1 MGLSKRKNEM
11 TYRLTLNAV
20 FLVLLWLTG
29 SAMAADATS
38 RSTTVSGG
46 TTSSGFVGDEQ
57 VTINRVSAG
66 RFLYPKSAQ
75 RRSIEGEVVIEF
87 NVGIDGRVSSAFIV
101 EANPPGRFDSSALR
115 YVNSFVYEPYR
126 LNGTPVEVERISVR
140 IPFRLR

>member
-1 MGLSKRKNEM
+1 M
-11 TYRLTLNAV
+11 TYRLTLNALFV
-20 FLVLLWLTG
+20 VLLLLTG
-29 SAMAADATS
+29 SVLAADATS

-46 TTSSGFVGDEQ
+46 TTSLGYVGDEQ
-57 VTINRVSAG
+57 VTISRLSSG

-75 RRSIEGEVVIEF
+75 RRSIEGEVTIEF
-87 NVGIDGRVSSAFIV
+87 NVGIDGKVSSAFIV

>member
-1 MGLSKRKNEM
+1 M
-11 TYRLTLNAV
+11 TYRLTLN
-20 FLVLLWLTG
+20 VLFVILLLLTG
-29 SAMAADATS
+29 SVLAADASS

-46 TTSSGFVGDEQ
+46 TTSLGYVGDEQ
-57 VTINRVSAG
+57 VTISRLTSG

-75 RRSIEGEVVIEF
+75 RRSIEGEVTIEF
-87 NVGIDGRVSSAFIV
+87 NVGIDGKVSSAFIV

>member
-1 MGLSKRKNEM
+1 M
-11 TYRLTLNAV
+11 TYRLTLNV
-20 FLVLLWLTG
+20 LFGVLLCLTG
-29 SAMAADATS
+29 SAMAAEATS
-38 RSTTVSGG
+38 RSVSGG
-46 TTSSGFVGDEQ
+46 TTSSGFVGDEE
-57 VTINRVSAG
+57 VTISRVSAG

-126 LNGTPVEVERISVR
+126 LNGTPVEVERINVR

>member
-1 MGLSKRKNEM
+1 M
-11 TYRLTLNAV
+11 TYRLTLNV
-20 FLVLLWLTG
+20 LFGVLLCLTG
-29 SAMAADATS
+29 SAMAAGATS

-75 RRSIEGEVVIEF
+75 RRSIEGEVTIEF
-87 NVGIDGRVSSAFIV
+87 SVGIDGRVSSAFIV

>member
-1 MGLSKRKNEM
+1 M
-11 TYRLTLNAV
+11 TYRLTLNV
-20 FLVLLWLTG
+20 LFGVLLCLTG
-29 SAMAADATS
+29 SAMAADS

-46 TTSSGFVGDEQ
+46 TTSSGFVGDEE
-57 VTINRVSAG
+57 VTINRLSAG

-87 NVGIDGRVSSAFIV
+87 NVGIDGRVTSAFIV

>member
-1 MGLSKRKNEM
+1 M
-11 TYRLTLNAV
+11 TYRLTLNV
-20 FLVLLWLTG
+20 LFGVLLCLTG

-46 TTSSGFVGDEQ
+46 TTSSGFVGDEE

-75 RRSIEGEVVIEF
+75 RRSIEGEVIIEF

>member
-1 MGLSKRKNEM
+1 M
-11 TYRLTLNAV
+11 TYRLTLNV
-20 FLVLLWLTG
+20 LFGVLLCLTG

-46 TTSSGFVGDEQ
+46 TTSAGFVGDEE
-57 VTINRVSAG
+57 VIINRVSAG

>member
-1 MGLSKRKNEM
+1 M
-11 TYRLTLNAV
+11 TYRLTLNV
-20 FLVLLWLTG
+20 LFCVLLCLTG

-46 TTSSGFVGDEQ
+46 TTSSGFVGDEE
-57 VTINRVSAG
+57 VTINRLSAG

-126 LNGTPVEVERISVR
+126 LNGTQVEVERISVR

>member
-1 MGLSKRKNEM
+1 M
-11 TYRLTLNAV
+11 TYRLTLNV
-20 FLVLLWLTG
+20 LFGVLLCLTG

-46 TTSSGFVGDEQ
+46 TTSAGFVGDEE
-57 VTINRVSAG
+57 VIINRVSAG

-126 LNGTPVEVERISVR
+126 LNGTPVEVERINVR

>member
-1 MGLSKRKNEM
+1 M

>member
-1 MGLSKRKNEM
+1 M
-11 TYRLTLNAV
+11 TYRLTLNV
-20 FLVLLWLTG
+20 LFGVLLCLTG
-29 SAMAADATS
+29 SAMAADA

-46 TTSSGFVGDEQ
+46 TTSTGFVGDEE
-57 VTINRVSAG
+57 VTINRLSAG

-87 NVGIDGRVSSAFIV
+87 NVGIAGRVSSAFIV
-101 EANPPGRFDSSALR
+101 EANPPGRFDSAALR

>member
-1 MGLSKRKNEM
+1 M
-11 TYRLTLNAV
+11 TYRLTLNV
-20 FLVLLWLTG
+20 LFVVLLCLTG
-29 SAMAADATS
+29 SAMAADT

-46 TTSSGFVGDEQ
+46 TTSSGFVGDEE
-57 VTINRVSAG
+57 VIINRISAG

-75 RRSIEGEVVIEF
+75 RRNIEGAVTIEF
-87 NVGIDGRVSSAFIV
+87 NVGIDGRVASAFIV

-126 LNGTPVEVERISVR
+126 QNGTPVEVERISVR

>member
-1 MGLSKRKNEM
+1 M
-11 TYRLTLNAV
+11 TYRLTLN
-20 FLVLLWLTG
+20 VLFVILLLLTG
-29 SAMAADATS
+29 SVLAADASS

-46 TTSSGFVGDEQ
+46 TTSLGYVGDEQ
-57 VTINRVSAG
+57 VTITRVSSG

-75 RRSIEGEVVIEF
+75 RRSIEGEVTIEF
-87 NVGIDGRVSSAFIV
+87 NVGIDGKVSSAFIV

>member
-1 MGLSKRKNEM
+1 M
-11 TYRLTLNAV
+11 TYRLTLNALFV
-20 FLVLLWLTG
+20 VLLLLTG
-29 SAMAADATS
+29 SVLAADATS
-38 RSTTVSGG
+38 GSTTVSSG
-46 TTSSGFVGDEQ
+46 TTSLGYVGDEQ
-57 VTINRVSAG
+57 VTISRLSSG

-75 RRSIEGEVVIEF
+75 RRSIEGEVTIEF
-87 NVGIDGRVSSAFIV
+87 NVGIDGKVSSAFIV

>member
-1 MGLSKRKNEM
+1 M

-29 SAMAADATS
+29 SAMAAEVTS
-38 RSTTVSGG
+38 RSTSVSSGA
-46 TTSSGFVGDEQ
+46 TSSGYVGDEL
-57 VTINRVSAG
+57 VTINRLSTG
-66 RFLYPKSAQ
+66 RLLYPKSAQ

>member
-1 MGLSKRKNEM
+1 M

-46 TTSSGFVGDEQ
+46 TTSAGFVGDEE
-57 VTINRVSAG
+57 VIINRVSAG

>member
-1 MGLSKRKNEM
+1 M
-11 TYRLTLNAV
+11 TYRLTLNV
-20 FLVLLWLTG
+20 LFGVLLCLTG
-29 SAMAADATS
+29 AAMAADT
-38 RSTTVSGG
+38 RGTTVSGG
-46 TTSSGFVGDEQ
+46 ATSSGFVGDEE
-57 VTINRVSAG
+57 VTINRLSEG

>member
-1 MGLSKRKNEM
+1 M
-11 TYRLTLNAV
+11 TYRLTLNALFV
-20 FLVLLWLTG
+20 VLLLLTG
-29 SAMAADATS
+29 SVLAADATS

-46 TTSSGFVGDEQ
+46 TTSLGYVGDEQ
-57 VTINRVSAG
+57 VTITRVSSG

-75 RRSIEGEVVIEF
+75 RRSIEGEVTIEF
-87 NVGIDGRVSSAFIV
+87 NVGIDGKVSSAFIV

>member
-1 MGLSKRKNEM
+1 M
-11 TYRLTLNAV
+11 TYRLTLNV
-20 FLVLLWLTG
+20 LFGVLLYLTG
-29 SAMAADATS
+29 SAMAAEATS
-38 RSTTVSGG
+38 RSNSVSGG
-46 TTSSGFVGDEQ
+46 TTSSGFVGDEE
-57 VTINRVSAG
+57 VTISRVSAG

-126 LNGTPVEVERISVR
+126 LNGTPVEVERINVR

>member
-1 MGLSKRKNEM
+1 M
-11 TYRLTLNAV
+11 TYRLTLNV
-20 FLVLLWLTG
+20 LFGVLLCLTG

-46 TTSSGFVGDEQ
+46 TTSSGFVGEEE
-57 VTINRVSAG
+57 VTINRLSAG

-126 LNGTPVEVERISVR
+126 LNGTPVEVERINVR

>member
-1 MGLSKRKNEM
+1 M
-11 TYRLTLNAV
+11 TYRLTLNV
-20 FLVLLWLTG
+20 LFGVLLCFTG

-46 TTSSGFVGDEQ
+46 TTSSGFVGEEE
-57 VTINRVSAG
+57 VTINRLSAG

-75 RRSIEGEVVIEF
+75 RRSIEGEVTIEF

>member
-1 MGLSKRKNEM
+1 MARKRIPKAFFACNIRWGKFTPNVAVAKGF
-11 TYRLTLNAV
+11 TYKP
-20 FLVLLWLTG
+20 G
-29 SAMAADATS
+29 
-38 RSTTVSGG
+38 
-46 TTSSGFVGDEQ
+46 EEE
-57 VTINRVSAG
+57 VTINRLSTG

-126 LNGTPVEVERISVR
+126 LNGTPVEVERITVR

>member
-1 MGLSKRKNEM
+1 M
-11 TYRLTLNAV
+11 TYRLTLNV
-20 FLVLLWLTG
+20 LFGVLLCLTG

-46 TTSSGFVGDEQ
+46 TTSSGFVGDEE
-57 VTINRVSAG
+57 VIINRVSAG

>member
-1 MGLSKRKNEM
+1 M
-11 TYRLTLNAV
+11 TYRLTLNV
-20 FLVLLWLTG
+20 LFGVLLCLTG
-29 SAMAADATS
+29 SAMAADS
-38 RSTTVSGG
+38 RSTTVSSGA
-46 TTSSGFVGDEQ
+46 TSSGFVGDEE
-57 VTINRVSAG
+57 VTINRLSAG

>member
-1 MGLSKRKNEM
+1 M
-11 TYRLTLNAV
+11 TYRLTLNV
-20 FLVLLWLTG
+20 LFGVLLCLTDA
-29 SAMAADATS
+29 AMATDS
-38 RSTTVSGG
+38 RGTTVSGG
-46 TTSSGFVGDEQ
+46 TTSSGFVGEEE
-57 VTINRVSAG
+57 VTINRLSTG

>member
-1 MGLSKRKNEM
+1 M

-29 SAMAADATS
+29 SAMAAEATS

>member
-1 MGLSKRKNEM
+1 M
-11 TYRLTLNAV
+11 TYRLTLNV
-20 FLVLLWLTG
+20 LFGVLLCLTG

-46 TTSSGFVGDEQ
+46 TTSSGFVGDEE
-57 VTINRVSAG
+57 VIINRVSAG

-126 LNGTPVEVERISVR
+126 LNGTPVEVERINVR

>member
-1 MGLSKRKNEM
+1 M
-11 TYRLTLNAV
+11 TYRLTLNV
-20 FLVLLWLTG
+20 LFVVLLCLTG
-29 SAMAADATS
+29 SAMAADT

-46 TTSSGFVGDEQ
+46 TTSSGFVGDEE
-57 VTINRVSAG
+57 VTINRLSAG

-126 LNGTPVEVERISVR
+126 LNGTPVEVDRISVR

>member
-1 MGLSKRKNEM
+1 M
-11 TYRLTLNAV
+11 TYRLTLNV
-20 FLVLLWLTG
+20 LFGVLLCLMG

-46 TTSSGFVGDEQ
+46 ATSSGFVGDEE

>member
-1 MGLSKRKNEM
+1 M
-11 TYRLTLNAV
+11 TYRLTLNALFV
-20 FLVLLWLTG
+20 VLLLLTG
-29 SAMAADATS
+29 SVLAADATS

-46 TTSSGFVGDEQ
+46 TTSLGYVGDEQ
-57 VTINRVSAG
+57 VTISRVSAG

-75 RRSIEGEVVIEF
+75 RRSIEGEVTIEF
-87 NVGIDGRVSSAFIV
+87 NVGIDGKVSSAFIV

>member
-1 MGLSKRKNEM
+1 M
-11 TYRLTLNAV
+11 TYRLTLNALFV
-20 FLVLLWLTG
+20 VLLWMSG
-29 SAMAADATS
+29 SVLAADSAS
-38 RSTTVSGG
+38 RSTSVSGG
-46 TTSSGFVGDEQ
+46 TTSTGYVGDEQ
-57 VTINRVSAG
+57 VTINRMSTG

-75 RRSIEGEVVIEF
+75 RRSIEGEVTIEF
-87 NVGIDGRVSSAFIV
+87 NVGIDGTVSSAFIV

>member
-1 MGLSKRKNEM
+1 M
-11 TYRLTLNAV
+11 TYRLTLNV
-20 FLVLLWLTG
+20 LFVVLLCLTG
-29 SAMAADATS
+29 SAMAADT

-46 TTSSGFVGDEQ
+46 TTSSGFVGDEE
-57 VTINRVSAG
+57 VIINRVSAG

-126 LNGTPVEVERISVR
+126 LNGTPVEVERIIVR

>member
-1 MGLSKRKNEM
+1 M
-11 TYRLTLNAV
+11 TYRLTLNV
-20 FLVLLWLTG
+20 LFGVLLCLTG
-29 SAMAADATS
+29 SAIAADATS

-46 TTSSGFVGDEQ
+46 TTSSGFVGEEE
-57 VTINRVSAG
+57 VTINRLSAG

>member
-1 MGLSKRKNEM
+1 M
-11 TYRLTLNAV
+11 TYRLTLNV
-20 FLVLLWLTG
+20 LFGVLLCLTG

-46 TTSSGFVGDEQ
+46 TTSSGFVGEEE
-57 VTINRVSAG
+57 VTINRLSAG

>member
-1 MGLSKRKNEM
+1 M
-11 TYRLTLNAV
+11 TYRLTLNV
-20 FLVLLWLTG
+20 LFGVLLCLTG
-29 SAMAADATS
+29 SAMAADSTS

-46 TTSSGFVGDEQ
+46 TTSSGFVGDEE
-57 VTINRVSAG
+57 VTINRLSAG

>member
-1 MGLSKRKNEM
+1 M

-29 SAMAADATS
+29 SAIAAEVTS
-38 RSTTVSGG
+38 RSTSVSSGA
-46 TTSSGFVGDEQ
+46 TSSGYVGDEL
-57 VTINRVSAG
+57 VTINRLSTG
-66 RFLYPKSAQ
+66 RLLYPKSAQ